1 MKKLGLIAVAFSVA
15 ACNPA
20 PPSLTEGD
28 TASIRGVSDEFRKNM
43 VAGDW
48 APLVNLY
55 TEDGVLMPPGGPSVE
70 GRPAIDAFMKAF
82 PKVTEMAFDL
92 EEIDGRGDLAFVRG
106 AYRMTMEIAGA
117 PGPVT
122 DEGKFVEIRRK
133 QADGRWLIAVD
144 IFNSNLPP
152 PAPPTPTAE
161 TTGDP

>member
-1 MKKLGLIAVAFSVA
+1 MRKLALIAVVFSIGG
-15 ACNPA
+15 CNPA
-20 PPSLTEGD
+20 PPSLSEGD

-48 APLVNLY
+48 APLVALY

-70 GRPAIDAFMKAF
+70 GRPAIEAFMKAF
-82 PKVTEMAFDL
+82 PKVTEMTFDL
-92 EEIDGRGDLAFVRG
+92 EAIDGRGDLAFVRG

-133 QADGRWLIAVD
+133 GADGRWLIAID
-144 IFNSNLPP
+144 IFNSNLPAPP
-152 PAPPTPTAE
+152 PAPPAE
-161 TTGDP
+161 PASEP